1 MGTVYRKSAKGQTE
15 IETRTH
21 RLVPRLR
28 TALILV
34 DGHRTDNELAAL
46 IGGDATQAFRTL
58 LEEGFIEVAS
68 RVEERAAPRPA
79 PSAAGPGD
87 AGQEFHPRAF
97 ERRQREAAHALTDQ
111 VGPLQGDAVAVR
123 LEKCRTWA
131 ELLPVLQLAHD
142 VVRNA
147 RGAEAAADFARRFID
162 TPPA

>member
-68 RVEERAAPRPA
+68 RVEERAAPRTA

-87 AGQEFHPRAF
+87 AGKEFHPRAF
-97 ERRQREAAHALTDQ
+97 ERRQREAVHALTDQ
-111 VGPLQGDAVAVR
+111 VGPLGEAVAMR
-123 LEKCRTWA
+123 LEKCHTWG
-131 ELLPVLQLAHD
+131 ELLPVLRLAHD
-142 VVRNA
+142 VVRNT
-147 RGAEAAADFARRFID
+147 RGAAAAADFAQRFID